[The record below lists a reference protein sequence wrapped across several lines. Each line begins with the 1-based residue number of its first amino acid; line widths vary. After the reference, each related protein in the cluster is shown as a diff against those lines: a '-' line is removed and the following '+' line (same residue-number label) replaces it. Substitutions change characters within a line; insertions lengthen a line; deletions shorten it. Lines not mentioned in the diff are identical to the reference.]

1 MCSARQAANDAPMA
15 FLFVINGMYV
25 RDVVRVMHVGA
36 FIALRTRCALV
47 CCTSILRIRFQSISS
62 NFLQLFCNCNYRS
75 WCNGTCVVFAISSCS
90 SVGVC
95 MALEMWAS
103 TGLWGSHSS
112 ACKSY
117 AWRSKLSDKA
127 DAGIAAVEKGT
138 VLVEQLHFI
147 ILEWTPGKDQAYIV
161 LTHVFNHKN
170 TM

>member
-1 MCSARQAANDAPMA
+1 MLSPCLGTTLVQTGNSSCIDAPVELRWMCSARQAANDAPMA

-95 MALEMWAS
+95 MALEM
-103 TGLWGSHSS
+103 
-112 ACKSY
+112 
-117 AWRSKLSDKA
+117 
-127 DAGIAAVEKGT
+127 
-138 VLVEQLHFI
+138 
-147 ILEWTPGKDQAYIV
+147 
-161 LTHVFNHKN
+161 
-170 TM
+170 